1 MGELEASAQQIR
13 QLLDTNKEILS
24 RTLKS
29 GEENLAKIEKLRNQ
43 CKAYE
48 KNIADL
54 QAESEN
60 KSAQIS
66 LLKEE
71 RDELNNTIAEISK
84 EKLTQE
90 KKIAEL
96 IQNDKDVVIQLDSKE
111 QNSISEKSEKYLYEY
126 LQKKYPNRVKWMN
139 ESKKNSVGYDFE
151 IVDFENNVTEYYIAC
166 KGSKENNRTFFLTEK
181 EWDKCLENNLN
192 YQVYLVQ
199 NIENKPKVTLIE
211 NVIGWIMSG
220 KIRPG
225 ATKNEKVK
233 AGQIMLSLKK

>member
-1 MGELEASAQQIR
+1 
-13 QLLDTNKEILS
+13 
-24 RTLKS
+24 
-29 GEENLAKIEKLRNQ
+29 
-43 CKAYE
+43 
-48 KNIADL
+48 
-54 QAESEN
+54 
-60 KSAQIS
+60 
-66 LLKEE
+66 
-71 RDELNNTIAEISK
+71 
-84 EKLTQE
+84 
-90 KKIAEL
+90 
-96 IQNDKDVVIQLDSKE
+96 
-111 QNSISEKSEKYLYEY
+111 
-126 LQKKYPNRVKWMN
+126 MN
-139 ESKKNSVGYDFE
+139 ESEKNSVGYDFE